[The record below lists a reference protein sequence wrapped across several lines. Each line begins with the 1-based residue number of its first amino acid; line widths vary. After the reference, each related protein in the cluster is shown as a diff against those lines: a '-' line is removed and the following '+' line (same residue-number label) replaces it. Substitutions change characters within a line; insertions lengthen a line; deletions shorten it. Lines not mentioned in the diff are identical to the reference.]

1 MKVEPATWDD
11 ADVQRLAAAQ
21 QAEVRARYDGKDEPG
36 TPPSAADIS
45 VVLVARADD
54 GEALGCGALRALA
67 VDAAEVKRMY
77 VAPSARGHGVATA
90 LLAELE
96 DAARRR
102 GWTTLR
108 LETGPRQP
116 EAIGLYVSAGYHP
129 IPAFG
134 AYVGDPDAEHSLFFE
149 RHLDAGTTKTRRGP
163 SRPR

>member
-1 MKVEPATWDD
+1 VKVVPAGWDD
-11 ADVQRLAAAQ
+11 ADVQRLAADQ
-21 QAEVRARYDGKDEPG
+21 QSEVRARYDGKGEPG

-77 VAPSARGHGVATA
+77 VAPAARGRGVAKA

-96 DAARRR
+96 DVARRR

-116 EAIGLYVSAGYHP
+116 EAIGLYTRAGYRP
-129 IPAFG
+129 IAAFG
-134 AYVGDPDAEHSLFFE
+134 AYVDAPDAEDSLFFE
-149 RHLDAGTTKTRRGP
+149 RHLDP
-163 SRPR
+163 L